1 MFKRHALLIA
11 VGSCAVALAACGGNG
26 GGGEVQVTDEMIA
39 ALEDTSYSS
48 RGDVAAGEVVF
59 QSQCSACHLPSEE
72 MMVGTGMAGLFQPGG
87 PTLPDDVNYEG
98 KLPNGELIS
107 EESVANW
114 ILEGGQ
120 GEIGIMSAVALEDQ
134 EMADLMAYL
143 RTLEK

>member
-11 VGSCAVALAACGGNG
+11 IGCAIALAACGNGGG
-26 GGGEVQVTDEMIA
+26 GGGEVQVSDEMLA

-48 RGDVAAGEVVF
+48 RGDAAAGEAVF
-59 QSQCSACHLPSEE
+59 QSQCSACHLTTEE
-72 MMVGTGMAGLFQPGG
+72 SLIGPGMAGLFQPGG
-87 PTLPDDVNYEG
+87 PTLPDGVNYG
-98 KLPNGELIS
+98 GTLHDGSLIS
-107 EESVANW
+107 EENVANW

-120 GEIGIMSAVALEDQ
+120 GEIGVMSAIALEDQ